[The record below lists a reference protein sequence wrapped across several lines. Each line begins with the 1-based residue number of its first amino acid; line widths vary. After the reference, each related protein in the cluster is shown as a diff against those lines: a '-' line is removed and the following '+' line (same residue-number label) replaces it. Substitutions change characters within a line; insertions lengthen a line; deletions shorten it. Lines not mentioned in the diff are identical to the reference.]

1 MIDKVKEQKEL
12 MKNIYEKDV
21 KENKKLAINNDYK
34 STFKVD
40 LSTYGEDIIEKDYQQ
55 LQTKLDNFEE
65 DLKNIQ
71 VHKYN
76 YQITSLVL
84 FIVITAVG
92 ISGYWI
98 RREYIPLIS
107 SILLLFFCY
116 TYDCYG
122 WN

>member
-84 FIVITAVG
+84 FIIIYTLG
-92 ISGYWI
+92 ISDY
-98 RREYIPLIS
+98 
-107 SILLLFFCY
+107 
-116 TYDCYG
+116 
-122 WN
+122 